1 MNLSAKSETSMISR
15 SFILY
20 NMNKIDDRNDFYK
33 ILVSIFISI
42 NIISLK
48 YNNIIYF
55 IKKLYINLIIYKEIH
70 FYFIL

>member
-20 NMNKIDDRNDFYK
+20 NMNKIDDRNNFYK
-33 ILVSIFISI
+33 ISISIFISI

-48 YNNIIYF
+48 YNYIIHF
-55 IKKLYINLIIYKEIH
+55 IKKLYINLIIYKKIYL
-70 FYFIL
+70 YFIL